1 MVSGGTYGTED
12 IVHGA
17 GYGRAILILLLTPL
31 LWSLP
36 TAFMIGELS
45 SALPYEGGYYA
56 WVRRAMGNFWGFQEA
71 WLSLVA
77 SIFDMAIYPTLFVA
91 YLTRMFPWFQQE
103 NRGWWVALAVV
114 IACAVLN
121 IAGVKVV
128 SLTSLWLFFALSA
141 PFVAIVVLAPFKLGA
156 LANAVTKPTT
166 STVDILGGLL
176 ICMWNYMG
184 WDNASTIAT
193 EVEKPQRTYPRAMLV
208 AVAIVALSYVLP
220 FAAMWMT
227 GLKPTA
233 WETGSWADIA
243 GLLGGPLLRIG
254 VVLGGVISAFGM
266 FNALVMSYSRLPLA
280 MAQDGMLPGIFAK
293 LHKKSRAPW
302 VAIVALAMGW
312 AMCLGLGFARLV
324 TLDILL
330 YGFSLLLEF
339 MALAV
344 LRFREP
350 ELARPFRVPGGLFG
364 AIAIGIPPML
374 LLGFSIIRSEHEQVW
389 NMSSFEFGMI
399 LIAAG
404 FVAYAVNHLLKP
416 QGWAPVRS
424 RREARSQ
431 PLSRRKLKKKRTG
444 LPVLFIL
451 LCDAELRRRF
461 CRVAQALHLV
471 VSALDTGGLAPNDL
485 SDVFRQI
492 GRQCLVVGLFGVVF
506 ACFHRLK
513 NRFVAGTKAHLG
525 INPGAMHGRRGRS
538 GDFLI
543 RFAQADQ
550 LCFELAGK
558 ARALQALLVEK
569 RLQVRPLHVGSRVL
583 IPLLP
588 IFAGFNQVFDHANR
602 ILFVHYYLRRL
613 DAGEQVG
620 FGSNLLAKPARN

>member
-1 MVSGGTYGTED
+1 MATVSAPRRQSEIHQPLATVPNRNPIARKKFVRLTLWPLVAATFFMVSGGTYGTED

-17 GYGRAILILLLTPL
+17 GYGRAILILLITPL

-91 YLTRMFPWFQQE
+91 YLTRMFPWFQQN

-114 IACAVLN
+114 IACALLN

-128 SLTSLWLFFALSA
+128 SLTSLWLFVALSA
-141 PFVAIVVLAPFKLGA
+141 PFAVIVVMAPFKLGA

-166 STVDILGGLL
+166 SKVDILGGLL

-193 EVEKPQRTYPRAMLV
+193 EVERPQRTYPRAMLV
-208 AVAIVALSYVLP
+208 AVCIVAATYVLP
-220 FAAMWMT
+220 FAAMWIT
-227 GLKPTA
+227 GLKATA

-243 GLLGGPLLRIG
+243 ALIGGPLLRLG
-254 VVLGGVISAFGM
+254 VVLGGMMSAFGM

-280 MAQDGMLPGIFAK
+280 MAQDGMLPEIFGK
-293 LHKKSRAPW
+293 LQKKSRAPW
-302 VAIVALAMGW
+302 VAIIALAMGW
-312 AMCLGLGFARLV
+312 GMCLGLGFARLV

-330 YGFSLLLEF
+330 YGASLLLEF

-350 ELARPFRVPGGLFG
+350 ELVRPFRVPGGMFG

-374 LLGFSIIRSEHEQVW
+374 LLGFSVIRSEHEQIW
-389 NMSSFEFGMI
+389 NMSSFTFGMI

-404 FVAYAVNHLLKP
+404 FVAYFVNHALKP
-416 QGWAPVRS
+416 AGWTA
-424 RREARSQ
+424 RREEKPQ
-431 PLSRRKLKKKRTG
+431 P
-444 LPVLFIL
+444 
-451 LCDAELRRRF
+451 A
-461 CRVAQALHLV
+461 A
-471 VSALDTGGLAPNDL
+471 
-485 SDVFRQI
+485 
-492 GRQCLVVGLFGVVF
+492 
-506 ACFHRLK
+506 
-513 NRFVAGTKAHLG
+513 
-525 INPGAMHGRRGRS
+525 
-538 GDFLI
+538 
-543 RFAQADQ
+543 
-550 LCFELAGK
+550 
-558 ARALQALLVEK
+558 
-569 RLQVRPLHVGSRVL
+569 
-583 IPLLP
+583 
-588 IFAGFNQVFDHANR
+588 
-602 ILFVHYYLRRL
+602 
-613 DAGEQVG
+613 
-620 FGSNLLAKPARN
+620 